1 MENALNDIS
10 RGTVF
15 FPGAGSFGSEFQL
28 LADALGPAAWV
39 VRYPGRYGRDFG
51 SPAQSFDA
59 VVLACAEQIASRAEA
74 DPLLFGHS
82 FGAYV
87 AYATASRLQEEGIGV
102 LALVVAGA
110 TAPGCLAVP
119 EQATGTPAG
128 TAAYLD
134 SIDPSTLA
142 DAPSDDW
149 REVVAETALGDLCL
163 LRQFDAGSCASVR
176 CPVLAARGDA
186 DPLTSDA
193 GLGDWAHHTD
203 REFSWRTFPGGHSDF
218 LRTSACAS
226 WVQGIRNDFLADAD
240 RLKALFP

>member
-1 MENALNDIS
+1 VENALNDVS
-10 RGTVF
+10 RGIVF

-39 VRYPGRYGRDFG
+39 VRYPGRHGRDFG
-51 SPAQSFDA
+51 SPAKSFDA
-59 VVLACAEQIASRAEA
+59 VALACAEQISGRTKTN
-74 DPLLFGHS
+74 PLLIGHS

-87 AYATASRLQEEGIGV
+87 AYATAARLQTQGIGV
-102 LALVVAGA
+102 SALVVVGA

-149 REVVAETALGDLCL
+149 REIVAEAALGDLRL
-163 LRQFDAGSCASVR
+163 LRQFEAGSRVRVR
-176 CPVLAARGDA
+176 CRVLAARGDA

-193 GLGDWAHHTD
+193 GLGGWANHTNG
-203 REFSWRTFPGGHSDF
+203 EFSWRTFPGGHSDF
-218 LRTSACAS
+218 LRTAACVS
-226 WVQGIRNDFLADAD
+226 WVQGISNDLLANAD
-240 RLKALFP
+240 RL